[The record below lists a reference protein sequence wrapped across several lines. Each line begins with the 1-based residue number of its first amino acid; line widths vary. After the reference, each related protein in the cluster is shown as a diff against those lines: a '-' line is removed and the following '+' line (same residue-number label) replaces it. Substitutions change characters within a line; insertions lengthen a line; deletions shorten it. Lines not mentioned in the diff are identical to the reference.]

1 MEQLKEGNKFL
12 DLNKY
17 GNGTEFTEKG
27 IILYYYEKLGG
38 LNHSFAKQGTKTT
51 PSSSKGEGF

>member
-1 MEQLKEGNKFL
+1 MEQLKEGEKTL
-12 DLNKY
+12 DLRKY
-17 GNGTEFTEKG
+17 GNGKEFTEDG

-51 PSSSKGEGF
+51 LSPSQEGF